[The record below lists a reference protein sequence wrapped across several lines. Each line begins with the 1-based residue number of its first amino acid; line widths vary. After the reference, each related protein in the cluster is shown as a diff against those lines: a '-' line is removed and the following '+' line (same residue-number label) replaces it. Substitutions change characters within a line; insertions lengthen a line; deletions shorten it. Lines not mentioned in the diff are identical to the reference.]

1 MTHDESTVRS
11 AADLCAHDQLRGKC
25 MRSGCPDGIGT
36 GSPQHDKRSETTEPS
51 PTGRPWPV
59 LAEDAYYGLPGRIV
73 KALLPHTEADPAAL
87 LFTLYAGAGAMI
99 GRGPHMLTGGV
110 EHGARIWPLI
120 IGKTAGGMKGTS
132 AAEVLR
138 VLRVAGA
145 ERFGTDKILNGLS
158 SAEGLINAV
167 RDGAGDAE
175 EAKNFDP
182 GVDDKRLLVIES
194 EFASVLAHGKRE
206 GNTLLPV
213 LRQAWD
219 GGSLR
224 ALTVNPRV
232 ATDPHIVI
240 VGHITPTELRLKLRE
255 SERAGGTMNRFLPV
269 MSKRSKKLA
278 YGGSLSPEELNGLGA
293 ELAAQV
299 AKAQAI
305 GQMTRSTSADRDWK
319 ELYEKRLT
327 ADFAGDG
334 PVAQVIA
341 RAAPQMLRLCVL
353 VALLDD
359 QRTDNAR
366 YIDAEHLR
374 AAEALWSYAEDSA
387 WYIFGGGTGNPD
399 LDKLKM
405 FVDAGPETGV
415 TRKMITNE
423 CFGKHRTKAQVDALT
438 AELTKLGGY
447 EEWSA
452 PTEGRPVTGVR
463 RTKQN

>member
-1 MTHDESTVRS
+1 MTHDEFARE
-11 AADLCAHDQLRGKC
+11 DLCDHDQIKGKC
-25 MRSGCPDGIGT
+25 MRPGCPHGIGT
-36 GSPQHDKRSETTEPS
+36 GAPQHKHDDAPESS
-51 PTGRPWPV
+51 PATRPWPV
-59 LAEDAYYGLPGRIV
+59 LADDAYYGLPGRIV
-73 KALLPHTEADPAAL
+73 EALLPHTEADPAAL

-99 GRGPHMLTGGV
+99 GRGPHVLAGGV

-138 VLRVAGA
+138 VLRVACTGH
-145 ERFGTDKILNGLS
+145 FGPDKILNGLS
-158 SAEGLINAV
+158 SAEGLIQCV
-167 RDGAGDAE
+167 RDGTGGNE
-175 EAKNFDP
+175 EAKNYDP

-213 LRQAWD
+213 MRQAWD

-224 ALTVNPRV
+224 TLTVNPRV
-232 ATDPHIVI
+232 ATDPHIVV
-240 VGHITPTELRLKLRE
+240 VGHITPTELRVKLRE

-278 YGGSLSPEELNGLGA
+278 NGGSLSTAALSALG
-293 ELAAQV
+293 EQLAAQV
-299 AKAQAI
+299 AKVQEI
-305 GQMTRSTSADRDWK
+305 GQMTRSTSADREWK
-319 ELYEKRLT
+319 ELYETRLT
-327 ADFAGDG
+327 NDFVGDG

-341 RAAPQMLRLCVL
+341 RAAPQLLRLCAL

-359 QRTDNAR
+359 RRTDNPR
-366 YIDAEHLR
+366 YIDIEHLR

-387 WYIFGGGTGNPD
+387 WYIFGDGTGNPD

-415 TRKMITNE
+415 TRRMINNE
-423 CFGKHRTKAQVDALT
+423 CFGKHRTKAEIDALT
-438 AELTKLGGY
+438 VELIKLGGY
-447 EEWSA
+447 EPWSA
-452 PTEGRPVTGVR
+452 PTAGRPTTGLR
-463 RTKQN
+463 RTKQI

>member
-1 MTHDESTVRS
+1 M
-11 AADLCAHDQLRGKC
+11 
-25 MRSGCPDGIGT
+25 
-36 GSPQHDKRSETTEPS
+36 
-51 PTGRPWPV
+51 
-59 LAEDAYYGLPGRIV
+59 
-73 KALLPHTEADPAAL
+73 PHTEADPAAL

-120 IGKTAGGMKGTS
+120 IGNTAGGMRGTS
-132 AAEVLR
+132 AAEVMR

-145 ERFGTDKILNGLS
+145 GHFGNDKILNGLS
-158 SAEGLINAV
+158 SAEGLINCV
-167 RDGAGDAE
+167 RDGSGDDEDE
-175 EAKNFDP
+175 EAKNHDP

-206 GNTLLPV
+206 GNALLPI

-219 GGSLR
+219 AGSLR

-240 VGHITPTELRLKLRE
+240 VGHITPTELRVKLRD
-255 SERAGGTMNRFLPV
+255 SELAGGTMNRFLPV

-278 YGGSLSPEELNGLGA
+278 HGGSLAPAEWDKLGT
-293 ELAAQV
+293 ELASQV
-299 AKAQAI
+299 ATAQEI
-305 GQMTRSTSADRDWK
+305 GHMTRSTSADREWRD
-319 ELYEKRLT
+319 LYETRLT
-327 ADFAGDG
+327 ADFTGDG

-359 QRTDNAR
+359 QRTD
-366 YIDAEHLR
+366 IDVEHIR

-387 WYIFGGGTGNPD
+387 WYIFGNGTGNPD

-405 FVDAGPETGV
+405 FVDAGLETGV
-415 TRKMITNE
+415 TRKMIANE
-423 CFGKHRTKAQVDALT
+423 CFGKHRTKAQLDALT
-438 AELTKLGGY
+438 AELIKLGGY
-447 EEWSA
+447 EVVGAHCGATGFLDSA
-452 PTEGRPVTGVR
+452 D
-463 RTKQN
+463 KADLAN